1 MLVNRLLKFFLLF
14 MNYNQFFSKAIPE
27 ANEPFPYQS
36 ALAVA
41 DLTTSKK
48 SCESRLIIIPTGLGK
63 TAAVVL
69 AWLWNRVHR
78 QSDAWPRRLVYCL
91 PMRSLAEQTYQSTEN
106 WLSAHQ
112 LLWDGKTGTHDGKVG
127 LHLLMGG
134 ENAAKWEQYPEEN
147 CILIGTQDMLLS
159 RALNRG
165 YGMSRFR
172 WPLHYGLLNN
182 DCLWVFDEVQL
193 MGAGLSTT
201 AQLAAFRSN
210 YGTAKPSH
218 TWWMSAT
225 NKPSWLKTVDFDP
238 ETLAAPIQ
246 LENETDLKSATV
258 IRLRTARKSVQF
270 CNQNTEELA
279 KLASE
284 ILSKIQDRK
293 GFTLIVVNTVRKAK
307 ELHFAISKQIGRSPE
322 KAVPVPILLHSQFRP
337 ADRKS
342 KLAALLASENKRVI
356 AISTQIVEAGVD
368 ISANTLFTEMAPWS
382 SLVQRFGRCNR
393 RGTET
398 DAKIFL
404 INTDKPLPY
413 EIEHLQE
420 AKRLVNDLIADGADA
435 SPARLAEIPI
445 PDCDQPVSKHVI
457 RKRDFIDLFDTTPDL
472 AGQDI
477 DIERWV
483 RETEDS
489 KVSLFWRTWEGSEK
503 DQSPPAE
510 NEFLAPHRNELCPAP
525 IGETKDWAGKAKFSL
540 RRWDHLSS
548 AWQKVP
554 REYGKL
560 LIIPGQIYLV
570 PSEHGGYST
579 ESGFDPKSPSLVTP
593 VVPTTRHTLESTDFD
608 HASEGTWQ
616 SIATHTDHVVAE
628 LHGIMKQIEVTLAAL
643 PHAAR
648 WHDLGKA
655 HPAFKAKIKLQ
666 HASSLE
672 AESHLPFAKA
682 PHLAWM
688 HPKAK
693 NVPGQRSFFRHEL
706 ASALAVLQPNV
717 SAIPDE
723 YRDLVAWL
731 IAAHH
736 GKIRLSI
743 RSLPGETPPD
753 DPAKRFARGVWDG
766 DVLESVPLGDG
777 ITSPELRLSLEPME
791 IGLCQESPFEDQPS
805 WTERMLT
812 LRDAPEIGP
821 FRLAFWETL
830 LRAADER
837 ASAKHP

>member
-1 MLVNRLLKFFLLF
+1 MD
-14 MNYNQFFSKAIPE
+14 YNQFFSTALLKA
-27 ANEPFPYQS
+27 NDPFPYQS
-36 ALAVA
+36 RLAGA
-41 DLTTSKK
+41 SLEPSAN
-48 SCESRLIIIPTGLGK
+48 SCESRLIVVPTGLGK
-63 TAAVVL
+63 TAAVIL
-69 AWLWNRVHR
+69 AWLWNRVHL
-78 QSDAWPRRLVYCL
+78 QSEAWPRRLVYCL
-91 PMRSLAEQTYQSTEN
+91 PMRTLAEQTYQNAQT
-106 WLSAHQ
+106 WLNAHQ
-112 LLWDGKTGTHDGKVG
+112 LLWNGETGSHAGKVG
-127 LHLLMGG
+127 LHLLIGG
-134 ENAAKWEQYPEEN
+134 ENSAKWEQHPEEN

-172 WPLHYGLLNN
+172 WPMHYGLLNN

-193 MGAGLSTT
+193 MGAGLPTT
-201 AQLAAFRSN
+201 AQLAAFRDS
-210 YGTAKPSH
+210 YGTAKPSR

-225 NKPSWLKTVDFDP
+225 NKPDWLKTVDFNPDA
-238 ETLAAPIQ
+238 LADPIQ
-246 LENETDLKSATV
+246 LEGETDLQSGAV
-258 IRLRTARKSVQF
+258 IRLREARKSVQF
-270 CNQNTEELA
+270 CTQSNADSA

-284 ILSKIQDRK
+284 ILIEIKNRD
-293 GFTLIVVNTVRKAK
+293 GLTLIVVNTVKKAK
-307 ELHFAISKQIGRSPE
+307 DLHAAITKQMGRSSE
-322 KAVPVPILLHSQFRP
+322 NAVPILLHSQFRP
-337 ADRKS
+337 ADRKD
-342 KLAALLASENKRVI
+342 KLDALLASENKRVI
-356 AISTQIVEAGVD
+356 AISTQIIEAGVD
-368 ISANTLFTEMAPWS
+368 ISASTLFTEMAPWS
-382 SLVQRFGRCNR
+382 SLVQRLGRCNR
-393 RGTET
+393 RGTES
-398 DAKIFL
+398 DARIFL
-404 INTDKPLPY
+404 IQADKPIPY
-413 EIEHLQE
+413 EDEQLQE
-420 AKRLVNDLIADGADA
+420 AKRLVDGLIAAGADA
-435 SPARLAEIPI
+435 SPANLGKIPI
-445 PDCDQPVSKHVI
+445 PDCDKPVSKHVI

-548 AWQKVP
+548 SWQKVP
-554 REYGKL
+554 REFGKL
-560 LIIPGQIYLV
+560 VLIPGQIYLV

-579 ESGFDPKSPSLVTP
+579 ESGFDPKSSSP
-593 VVPTTRHTLESTDFD
+593 VMPVLPTTKQTLESTDLD
-608 HASEGTWQ
+608 QASEGTWQ
-616 SIATHTDHVVAE
+616 SIATHTNHVASE
-628 LHGIMKQIEVTLAAL
+628 LRSIMEHIEVILDAL

-648 WHDLGKA
+648 WHDLGKV
-655 HPAFKAKIKLQ
+655 HPAFKAKIKPE
-666 HASSLE
+666 HASSPE
-672 AESHLPFAKA
+672 AESHIPLAKA

-706 ASALAVLQPNV
+706 ASALAVLQSDV

-723 YRDLVAWL
+723 DRDLVAWL

-766 DVLESVPLGDG
+766 DVLDSVPLGDG
-777 ITSPELRLSLEPME
+777 VTSPELRLSLEPME
-791 IGLCQESPFEDQPS
+791 IGLCQEPPFEDQPS

-821 FRLAFWETL
+821 LRLAFWETL

>member
-1 MLVNRLLKFFLLF
+1 
-14 MNYNQFFSKAIPE
+14 MNFDQFFSIALPKA
-27 ANEPFPYQS
+27 NGPFPYQS
-36 ALAVA
+36 ALAKA
-41 DLTTSKK
+41 NLQPSAT
-48 SCESRLIIIPTGLGK
+48 SCESRLIVVPTGLGK

-69 AWLWNRVHR
+69 AWLWNRVDR

-91 PMRSLAEQTYQSTEN
+91 PMRSLAEQTYQCADA
-106 WLSAHQ
+106 WLRAHQ
-112 LLWDGKTGTHDGKVG
+112 LLWNGKAESHKGKVG

-134 ENAAKWEQYPEEN
+134 ESSAKWEQHPEEN

-172 WPLHYGLLNN
+172 WPMHYGLLNN

-193 MGAGLSTT
+193 MGAGLPTT
-201 AQLAAFRSN
+201 AQLAAFRDSF
-210 YGTAKPSH
+210 GTVKPSR

-225 NKPSWLKTVDFDP
+225 NKPDWLKTVDFDP
-238 ETLAAPIQ
+238 DALAAPIE
-246 LENETDLKSATV
+246 LDSETDLQSAAV
-258 IRLRTARKSVQF
+258 IRLREARKSVQF
-270 CNQNTEELA
+270 CTQSIADLP
-279 KLASE
+279 KLVSE
-284 ILSKIQDRK
+284 ILSEIKDRD
-293 GFTLIVVNTVRKAK
+293 GLTLIVVNTVKKAK
-307 ELHFAISKQIGRSPE
+307 DLHAAIIKQMGLSSDH
-322 KAVPVPILLHSQFRP
+322 AAPILLHSQFRP
-337 ADRKS
+337 ADRKN
-342 KLAALLASENKRVI
+342 KLDALLASENKRII
-356 AISTQIVEAGVD
+356 AISTQIIEAGVD
-368 ISANTLFTEMAPWS
+368 ISANTLFTEVAPWS

-393 RGTET
+393 RGGES
-398 DAKIFL
+398 DARIFL
-404 INTDKPLPY
+404 IHSDKPIPY
-413 EIEHLQE
+413 EEEQLQE
-420 AKRLVNDLIADGADA
+420 AKLLVSNLIAAGADA
-435 SPARLAEIPI
+435 SPANLGKIPI
-445 PDCDQPVSKHVI
+445 PHCDKPVSKHVI

-503 DQSPPAE
+503 DQSPPAG
-510 NEFLAPHRNELCPAP
+510 NEFLAPHRNELCSSP
-525 IGETKDWAGKAKFSL
+525 IRETKDWAAKAKFSL

-554 REYGKL
+554 REYGNL
-560 LIIPGQIYLV
+560 MLVPGQIYLV
-570 PSEHGGYST
+570 PCEHGGYST
-579 ESGFDPKSPSLVTP
+579 ESGFDPKSSIPVTP
-593 VVPTTRHTLESTDFD
+593 VVPTTKHTSEATAVDQ
-608 HASEGTWQ
+608 ASEGTWQ
-616 SIATHTDHVVAE
+616 SIETHSDHVVAE
-628 LHGIMKQIEVTLAAL
+628 LRRIIEQVDINLEAL

-655 HPAFKAKIKLQ
+655 HPAFKAKIKPE
-666 HASSLE
+666 HYSSPE
-672 AESHLPFAKA
+672 AESHLPLAKA

-693 NVPGQRSFFRHEL
+693 NIPAQRSFFRHEL
-706 ASALAVLQPNV
+706 ASALAVLQPEV

-731 IAAHH
+731 IASHH

-766 DVLESVPLGDG
+766 DILESVPLGAG
-777 ITSPELRLSLEPME
+777 VTSPELRLSLEPME
-791 IGLCQESPFEDQPS
+791 IGLCQEAPFEGQPS
-805 WTERMLT
+805 WSERMLT
-812 LRDAPEIGP
+812 LRDTPEIGP
-821 FRLAFWETL
+821 LRLAFWETL

-837 ASAKHP
+837 ASAKYP

>member
-1 MLVNRLLKFFLLF
+1 MDF
-14 MNYNQFFSKAIPE
+14 NQFFSSSFQNGHK
-27 ANEPFPYQS
+27 PFPYQS
-36 ALAVA
+36 RLAGA
-41 DLTTSKK
+41 NLEQSA
-48 SCESRLIIIPTGLGK
+48 SLCESQLIVISTGMGK

-69 AWLWNRVHR
+69 GWLWNRVHR

-91 PMRSLAEQTYQSTEN
+91 PMRSLAEQTYQSTDA
-106 WLSAHQ
+106 WLRAHQ
-112 LLWDGKTGTHDGKVG
+112 LLWDGKAESHKGKVG

-134 ENAAKWEQYPEEN
+134 EGSAKWEQHPEEN

-172 WPLHYGLLNN
+172 WPMHYGLLNN

-193 MGAGLSTT
+193 MGSGLPTT
-201 AQLAAFRSN
+201 AQLAAFRDSF
-210 YGTAKPSH
+210 GTAKPTR

-225 NKPSWLKTVDFDP
+225 NNPDWLKTVDFDP
-238 ETLAAPIQ
+238 DALAPPIQ
-246 LENETDLKSATV
+246 LERETDLQSAEV
-258 IRLRTARKSVQF
+258 IRLREARKSVQF
-270 CNQNTEELA
+270 CTQSTAESA

-284 ILSKIQDRK
+284 ILSEIKDRD
-293 GFTLIVVNTVRKAK
+293 GLTLIVVNTVKRAK
-307 ELHFAISKQIGRSPE
+307 DLHAAITKQIGRSSE
-322 KAVPVPILLHSQFRP
+322 NAAPILLHSQFRP
-337 ADRKS
+337 ADRKD
-342 KLAALLASENKRVI
+342 KLDALLASESKRVI
-356 AISTQIVEAGVD
+356 AISTQIIEAGVD

-393 RGTET
+393 RGTEN
-398 DAKIFL
+398 DAKVFL
-404 INTDKPLPY
+404 INSDKPNPY
-413 EIEHLQE
+413 EEVQLIE
-420 AKRLVNDLIADGADA
+420 AKRLLDVLITAGADA
-435 SPARLAEIPI
+435 SPANLGKIPI
-445 PDCDQPVSKHVI
+445 PDCDKPVSKHVI

-525 IGETKDWAGKAKFSL
+525 IGDAKDWAGKAKFSL

-554 REYGKL
+554 REFGKL
-560 LIIPGQIYLV
+560 VLVPGQIYLV

-579 ESGFDPKSPSLVTP
+579 ETGFDPNASSPVTP
-593 VVPTTRHTLESTDFD
+593 VIPITRQTSESTDLD
-608 HASEGTWQ
+608 QASEGTWQ
-616 SIATHTDHVVAE
+616 SIAAHTDHVATE
-628 LHGIMKQIEVTLAAL
+628 LRRIMEHTGINLAAL

-655 HPAFKAKIKLQ
+655 HPAFKAKIKPEE
-666 HASSLE
+666 ASSPE
-672 AESHLPFAKA
+672 AKAHIPLAKA
-682 PHLAWM
+682 PPLAWT

-706 ASALAVLQPNV
+706 ASALAVLQSDV

-766 DVLESVPLGDG
+766 DVLDSVPLGDG
-777 ITSPELRLSLEPME
+777 VTSPELRLSLEPME
-791 IGLCQESPFEDQPS
+791 IGLCQEPPFEDQPS
-805 WTERMLT
+805 WTERMLS

-821 FRLAFWETL
+821 LRLAFWETL

-837 ASAKHP
+837 ASAKHT